1 MFVPLIATDKRRN
14 KRETYMNIY
23 EFITIIIALA
33 SIIVSVVLTRRSIES
48 SNRSTRLLSRV
59 MRENSRMTSSEHLSL
74 YRIEAF
80 YNAVAIKNLEFDIQ
94 AVKQKLAADTED
106 KGDLETKLQQ
116 LQMNLHFMKIR
127 EAQLLQNDFTLQ
139 KDLRELYKELEIK

>member
-1 MFVPLIATDKRRN
+1 MFVPPIATDRRKN
-14 KRETYMNIY
+14 KRDTYMNIY

-48 SNRSTRLLSRV
+48 SNRSTRFLSRV

-80 YNAVAIKNLEFDIQ
+80 YNAVAIKNLEFEIQ
-94 AVKQKLAADTED
+94 EII
-106 KGDLETKLQQ
+106 
-116 LQMNLHFMKIR
+116 NL
-127 EAQLLQNDFTLQ
+127 N
-139 KDLRELYKELEIK
+139 LR

>member
-1 MFVPLIATDKRRN
+1 MFVPPIATDRRKN
-14 KRETYMNIY
+14 KRDTYMNIY

-48 SNRSTRLLSRV
+48 SNRSTRFLSRV

-94 AVKQKLAADTED
+94 AVKQKLAAATED

-116 LQMNLHFMKIR
+116 LQMNLHFMKVR

-139 KDLRELYKELEIK
+139 KDLRELYKEVEIK

>member
-1 MFVPLIATDKRRN
+1 MGTYELVTLGIAISAIVVSAFLTW
-14 KRETYMNIY
+14 
-23 EFITIIIALA
+23 L
-33 SIIVSVVLTRRSIES
+33 SIRS
-48 SNRSTRLLSRV
+48 SNKSTRQMSIL

-94 AVKQKLAADTED
+94 ETTAKLNSEEKDKQALESKL
-106 KGDLETKLQQ
+106 KK

-127 EAQLLQNDFTLQ
+127 EAQLIKIDFTIQNDIN
-139 KDLRELYKELEIK
+139 ELHNELKVK

>member
-1 MFVPLIATDKRRN
+1 
-14 KRETYMNIY
+14 MNIY

-48 SNRSTRLLSRV
+48 SNRSTRFLSRV

-94 AVKQKLAADTED
+94 AVKQKLAAATED

-116 LQMNLHFMKIR
+116 LQMNLHFMKVR

-139 KDLRELYKELEIK
+139 KDLRELYKEVEIK

>member
-1 MFVPLIATDKRRN
+1 MFVPPIVTDKRRN

>member
-1 MFVPLIATDKRRN
+1 
-14 KRETYMNIY
+14 MNTY
-23 EFITIIIALA
+23 EFITITIALV
-33 SIIVSVVLTRRSIES
+33 SILVSVVLTYLSIRS
-48 SNRSTRLLSRV
+48 SNKSSKLMSRL
-59 MRENSRMTSSEHLSL
+59 MRENSRTTSSEHLSL
-74 YRIEAF
+74 YRKEAF

-94 AVKQKLAADTED
+94 AVKQKLAAATED

>member
-1 MFVPLIATDKRRN
+1 MFVPPIATDKRRN